1 MHPSDSTPRTLV
13 KLCGVTKHF
22 LRRHHLM
29 GKGFVVRAVDGV
41 DLEIRQGQTLALVG
55 PSGSGKS
62 TLARCVLRLE
72 APTSG
77 QIWFDGVDIVALGR
91 NQLRKLRPRMQL
103 VFQDAARAM
112 NPRLPAADIVAEP
125 LRIQKRGTLAEQRHR
140 AVELM
145 ERVGLSEDM
154 ADRSPLEMS
163 GGQRQRLAIARALAL
178 APQLIVLDEA
188 LSALDRIVQA
198 QIANLLLELQREL
211 HLTYLLI
218 AHDLNLADHLA
229 DEIAV
234 MSSGRIVARAAT
246 PEVTS
251 QALLVAL
258 LAAQGA
264 IATSPREPGPEE
276 VKTT

>member
-22 LRRHHLM
+22 QRRQSLF
-29 GKGFVVRAVDGV
+29 GKTVLVRALDGA

-55 PSGSGKS
+55 PSGAGKS
-62 TLARCVLRLE
+62 TLARCLLRLE
-72 APTSG
+72 EPTSG
-77 QIWFDGVDIVALGR
+77 QIWFDGVDIVALGG

-103 VFQDAARAM
+103 VFQDAVRAM
-112 NPRLPAADIVAEP
+112 NPRFLAADIVAEP
-125 LRIQKRGTLAEQRHR
+125 LRIQNRGTLSEQRR
-140 AVELM
+140 RVVELM
-145 ERVGLSEDM
+145 ERVGLSKDM

-178 APQLIVLDEA
+178 APQFIVLDEA

-264 IATSPREPGPEE
+264 IATSPSKPEPEE
-276 VKTT
+276 LKTI